1 MADITSTVPFDQNT
15 NIVRKYKDMGDGSFS
30 EIVAA
35 VTIPSSIDLP
45 SVIITGQVKIA
56 VTGTAVQLASNSLSV
71 GLIVK
76 SKSTNNA
83 ALQTT
88 GASTV
93 TFTIDGTGNGYIL
106 EPGEAASFAVN
117 NSNVIWVNG
126 TAGDIFSYE
135 GS

>member
-1 MADITSTVPFDQNT
+1 MADITSTVPFDQNA